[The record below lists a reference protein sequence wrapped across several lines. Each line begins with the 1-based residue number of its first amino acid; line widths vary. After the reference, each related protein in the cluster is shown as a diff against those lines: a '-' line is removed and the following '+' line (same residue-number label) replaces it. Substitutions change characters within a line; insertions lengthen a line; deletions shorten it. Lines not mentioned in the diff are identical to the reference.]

1 MAVLCRFDE
10 LRVKTDKELLQ
21 VVNNTLDRG
30 VREVSHALKSYDNR
44 AVATDHHHRANAA
57 YDEAARLI
65 PLIGQIVGEERS
77 GVEAKLAHLKKMLE
91 AFTTAGP
98 APTPS
103 EDQIA
108 ALARALWNA
117 RGCPEGLP
125 DEDWF
130 RAERVLRRRGECHAA
145 CVGR

>member
-10 LRVKTDKELLQ
+10 LRVKTDKQLLQ
-21 VVNNTLDRG
+21 VVNSTLDRG
-30 VREVSHALKSYDNR
+30 VRQVSHALRSCDNR
-44 AVATDHHHRANAA
+44 AIAGDHHLRAKRA
-57 YDEAARLI
+57 YGEAARLV
-65 PLIGQIVGEERS
+65 PLIGQIVGHERS
-77 GVEAKLAHLKKMLE
+77 GVEAKLEHLKKVLE
-91 AFTTAGP
+91 AFTAAGP
-98 APTPS
+98 ASAPS

-108 ALARALWNA
+108 TVARALWKA

-130 RAERVLRRRGECHAA
+130 RAERELRLRGECHAA

>member
-21 VVNNTLDRG
+21 VVNSTLDRG
-30 VREVSHALKSYDNR
+30 VREVSHALRSGDNR
-44 AVATDHHHRANAA
+44 AIAEDYYLRAKAA
-57 YDEAARLI
+57 CAEAARLV
-65 PLIGQIVGEERS
+65 PLIGQMVGEEPT
-77 GVEAKLAHLKKMLE
+77 GVEAKLEHLEKMLE
-91 AFTTAGP
+91 AFTVAGP
-98 APTPS
+98 APAPS

-108 ALARALWNA
+108 TFARALWKA

>member
-10 LRVKTDKELLQ
+10 LRVKTDKQLLQ
-21 VVNNTLDRG
+21 VVNNMLDRG

-44 AVATDHHHRANAA
+44 AIAGDHYLRANAA

-65 PLIGQIVGEERS
+65 PLIRQIVVEERS
-77 GVEAKLAHLKKMLE
+77 GVEAKLEHLKKMLE
-91 AFTTAGP
+91 AFTLAGP

-108 ALARALWNA
+108 ALARALWKA

-130 RAERVLRRRGECHAA
+130 RAERALRLREECHAA